1 MSPGYR
7 ILCSNCT
14 SNRYWVPLYL
24 LLEFGPVTV
33 FYLIILIFQISMT
46 TAPMTCFIMYCQ
58 LVVLVIDLV
67 YNVVDQ
73 DISQRIFTLNEHS
86 KLFLNILLTILDFW
100 NLRFFH
106 YLLPPLCVSSR
117 LKAIHI
123 LFLGYVSAFYPFFLI
138 FLTWCFVK
146 LHDNNF
152 RLFVRLWRPFHR
164 CIVKLRRSWDAKSD
178 IVDVFASFFLLC
190 FSRIMYQSINFLP
203 YQETDIF
210 SVSDGSLVGRPY
222 HVVADQSIPYMEA
235 LNTLL
240 LPFQLSLF
248 SFVFNILYTYL
259 AASLI
264 PYLYVQ
270 SVLVKMST
278 GWNCSWYFC

>member
-1 MSPGYR
+1 
-7 ILCSNCT
+7 
-14 SNRYWVPLYL
+14 
-24 LLEFGPVTV
+24 
-33 FYLIILIFQISMT
+33 
-46 TAPMTCFIMYCQ
+46 
-58 LVVLVIDLV
+58 
-67 YNVVDQ
+67 
-73 DISQRIFTLNEHS
+73 
-86 KLFLNILLTILDFW
+86 
-100 NLRFFH
+100 
-106 YLLPPLCVSSR
+106 
-117 LKAIHI
+117 
-123 LFLGYVSAFYPFFLI
+123 
-138 FLTWCFVK
+138 
-146 LHDNNF
+146 
-152 RLFVRLWRPFHR
+152 
-164 CIVKLRRSWDAKSD
+164 
-178 IVDVFASFFLLC
+178 
-190 FSRIMYQSINFLP
+190 MYQSINFLP